1 MLRDRR
7 MIYTRGEGCRLWDAE
22 GNEYLDAVS
31 GTNGVAL
38 VGHSN
43 PRVADAVAAQFK
55 QLSSHFLN
63 TASPPQIELARRI
76 SETAPTGPSKTYLC
90 PGGGEAVE
98 AALKLAMRITG
109 RGEVFSLHGGYH
121 GTGFGG
127 LGLLGLPQVREWFPG
142 GIRWPTLPAGAERRP
157 VPPDGGRGRRLAP
170 RGARP
175 RGRDRLR
182 HLQQRRRGHPRARPG
197 ARRPRRVPAPSTCR
211 RSAASP
217 PRAASC

>member
-1 MLRDRR
+1 MSTDHDATALHAAADRYLLSPMLRDRR
-7 MIYTRGEGCRLWDAE
+7 MIYTRGEGCRLWDVD
-22 GNEYLDAVS
+22 GRTYLDAIS

-38 VGHSN
+38 AGRSH
-43 PRVADAVAAQFK
+43 PRVAGAGATQFR

-63 TASPPQIELARRI
+63 TASPPLIELAERI

-109 RGEVFSLHGGYH
+109 RGEIFSLHGAYH

-142 GIRWPTLPAGAERRP
+142 GIRWPTFQQAPNGDPYRP
-157 VPPDGGRGRRLAP
+157 PL
-170 RGARP
+170 
-175 RGRDRLR
+175 
-182 HLQQRRRGHPRARPG
+182 
-197 ARRPRRVPAPSTCR
+197 
-211 RSAASP
+211 
-217 PRAASC
+217 